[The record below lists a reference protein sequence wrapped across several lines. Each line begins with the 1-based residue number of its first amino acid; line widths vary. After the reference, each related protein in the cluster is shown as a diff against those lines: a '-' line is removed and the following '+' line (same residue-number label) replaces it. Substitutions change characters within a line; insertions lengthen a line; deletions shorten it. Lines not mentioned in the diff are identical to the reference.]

1 MWPGT
6 QAFTNNVFPDPGTT
20 PGAPAYFRVQQPA
33 LLSGLFVSTN
43 RAPSG
48 SNTDTFTIYYTPV
61 GGVLTIT
68 PFTVT
73 LTGTDTSG
81 TFYNSS
87 LRLNTGDLIHLKMTY
102 TSGGGGNSNKS
113 HDITVQVVLF

>member
-1 MWPGT
+1 M
-6 QAFTNNVFPDPGTT
+6 
-20 PGAPAYFRVQQPA
+20 
-33 LLSGLFVSTN
+33 
-43 RAPSG
+43 
-48 SNTDTFTIYYTPV
+48 
-61 GGVLTIT
+61 LTIT

-102 TSGGGGNSNKS
+102 TSGGGGNSNQS
-113 HDITVQVVLF
+113 HDITVQIDLF